1 MNTSSDNLMA
11 IEVPA
16 AASPRSHGRLVAML
30 AALVLIMVGVAFFVL
45 PPIYQ
50 FFCEKGGGQYQPN
63 NQEVAT
69 GAVVSTGRHIDV
81 FFESKVFDNLPVRFW
96 ADSPSQVV
104 EVGGKQSNTY
114 HFQNLSDKPVRF
126 RPVHQVNPGQI
137 AKSFGMPV
145 CFCFNDQEIG
155 PGESRTWPVV
165 YQIAADADPRVQDMT
180 ICYSLLAIVEGES
193 IDASQNRVKA
203 ATAGQGDIVTP
214 RFTTSAEP
222 GQGAP

>member
-1 MNTSSDNLMA
+1 MTTQADSSTPID
-11 IEVPA
+11 VPGLPA
-16 AASPRSHGRLVAML
+16 PRGNGRLVAVL
-30 AALVLIMVGVAFFVL
+30 ASVVVVMVIIAFVVL

-63 NQEVAT
+63 NQAVVA
-69 GAVVSTGRHIDV
+69 GSVVSTGRHIEV

-96 ADSPSQVV
+96 ADSPSQVI

-114 HFQNLSDKPVRF
+114 HFQNLSDQPVRF

-165 YQIAADADPRVQDMT
+165 YQIGADADPRIKDMT

-193 IDASQNRVKA
+193 KKDSEVRVK
-203 ATAGQGDIVTP
+203 TTTDGQGDIVTP
-214 RFTTSAEP
+214 RFK
-222 GQGAP
+222 APAVPLQEAP